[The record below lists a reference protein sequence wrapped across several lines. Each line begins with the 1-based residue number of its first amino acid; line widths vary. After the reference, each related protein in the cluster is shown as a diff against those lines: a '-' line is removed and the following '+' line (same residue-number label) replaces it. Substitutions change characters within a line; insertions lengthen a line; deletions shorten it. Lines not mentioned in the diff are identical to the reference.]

1 MAFPDG
7 SDSKE
12 SMWETWVQYLG
23 WKGLLEEGMATHSSI
38 LTWRMPM
45 DRRAWQATNH
55 GVTKSWTHWA
65 TKHSTLSLF
74 RKVDWVSGLR
84 NEDPKALFSC
94 PVVKV
99 WVLLL
104 PLWTATTF
112 WIASLLSEAISSLL
126 GQSALSFSVPAGP
139 YSSSPLMSWSS
150 RQTGFADF
158 CLTSAAMIKTLLWQ
172 KQAIFSLSCW
182 YYMCQ
187 SLPCECLVTQS
198 CPTFCDPMDWR
209 PPGSSVRGD
218 SPGNNTGV
226 GCHVLL

>member
-1 MAFPDG
+1 MRTSKLSPAVLWSKCGCCCFLYGLSQHSESHPCSAKPYQVSLGRVLCTFSFPA
-7 SDSKE
+7 
-12 SMWETWVQYLG
+12 V
-23 WKGLLEEGMATHSSI
+23 
-38 LTWRMPM
+38 
-45 DRRAWQATNH
+45 
-55 GVTKSWTHWA
+55 
-65 TKHSTLSLF
+65 
-74 RKVDWVSGLR
+74 
-84 NEDPKALFSC
+84 
-94 PVVKV
+94 
-99 WVLLL
+99 
-104 PLWTATTF
+104 
-112 WIASLLSEAISSLL
+112 
-126 GQSALSFSVPAGP
+126 P
-139 YSSSPLMSWSS
+139 YSSSPLLSWSS

-172 KQAIFSLSCW
+172 KQVIFSLSCW